1 MLINPEVVGEDFVWE
16 KDDTAKIWSFG
27 PNTNGPNMLVDVA
40 KGVQF
45 LNEINA
51 RALSVTF
58 RNTIEVS
65 YIHEGRSKFRFD
77 IEMVLIE
84 KRTVSY
90 LGYRGC

>member
-45 LNEINA
+45 LNEIKDSMEA
-51 RALSVTF
+51 AW
-58 RNTIEVS
+58 
-65 YIHEGRSKFRFD
+65 
-77 IEMVLIE
+77 
-84 KRTVSY
+84 
-90 LGYRGC
+90 